1 MPKEQHRYKPNTTF
15 DQVMMLYRF
24 DKKLRLLIF
33 NEIEKIE
40 NHGSPSL
47 PCHATYASTLLASGS
62 SRIPSVRC
70 YLIVCRGARLF
81 CPQMHSASILTFASS
96 SIS

>member
-47 PCHATYASTLLASGS
+47 P
-62 SRIPSVRC
+62 
-70 YLIVCRGARLF
+70 
-81 CPQMHSASILTFASS
+81 
-96 SIS
+96 